1 MTKSVASETDVPK
14 GLDVVP
20 VEPGT
25 IVGARDLQ
33 GTDGTTRTDRPGEL
47 LGTPIEDDSHAP
59 GRATETA
66 KHDFVR
72 SEVDRANREEL
83 PKLGGVTADTWEP
96 GDSKAKA

>member
-33 GTDGTTRTDRPGEL
+33 GTDGETRTDRPGEL
-47 LGTPIEDDSHAP
+47 LGTPIPDES
-59 GRATETA
+59 RADARAREEA
-66 KHDFVR
+66 RGDYVR
-72 SEVDRANREEL
+72 EEVDRANREEL
-83 PKLGGVTADTWEP
+83 PKLGGPVADVWEP
-96 GDSKAKA
+96 DKKAKG